1 MADDDESTDSHSA
14 DSTDSNSADEEE
26 RRIIE
31 VLKAGFETEHVLQQR
46 VLAPLDD
53 TERNPDSDK

>member
-1 MADDDESTDSHSA
+1 MADDNEP
-14 DSTDSNSADEEE
+14 TDSNSADEEE

-31 VLKAGFETEHVLQQR
+31 ILKGGFETEHLLQQR

>member
-1 MADDDESTDSHSA
+1 MASDS

-31 VLKAGFETEHVLQQR
+31 ILKAGFETEHVLKQR